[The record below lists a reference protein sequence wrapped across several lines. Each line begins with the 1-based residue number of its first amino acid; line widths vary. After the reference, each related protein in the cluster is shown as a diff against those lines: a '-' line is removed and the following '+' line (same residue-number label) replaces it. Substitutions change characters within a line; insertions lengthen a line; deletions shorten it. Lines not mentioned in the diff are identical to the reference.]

1 LSADPH
7 NLERFVAAQRATY
20 ERALAEIETGRK
32 TSHWIWYIFPQ
43 LHGLGFSALAKQYSI
58 KSLEEARAY
67 LAHPILG
74 PRLVHCAGAA
84 LAVEGRTAREIFGSP
99 DDLKLKSSATLFA
112 LAAGQDSVFHRVL
125 DKYFGGESDAET
137 LQLLKRAG

>member
-43 LHGLGFSALAKQYSI
+43 LDGLGFSALAKQYSI

-84 LAVEGRTAREIFGSP
+84 VAVEGRTAREIFGSP

>member
-43 LHGLGFSALAKQYSI
+43 LDGLGFSALAKQYSI